1 MATLKLFQGILGPTR
16 PTYKKTSM
24 ATFKGTQDALDPRSP
39 TPPLKDKYLLIQGVL
54 WGHWGERGGRE
65 IERGRERERE
75 RERRERGGMWVDQ
88 GGGGLVVLMVFLQN
102 KLIF

>member
-65 IERGRERERE
+65 IERERERERE
-75 RERRERGGMWVDQ
+75 REEVCGWIKGEV
-88 GGGGLVVLMVFLQN
+88 GLLF
-102 KLIF
+102 